1 MGSSGQTP
9 VTQQTTQVRDPWVN
23 AQPFLT
29 QIMGSAA
36 GLYNSNT
43 GGVPYPGN
51 TTAPLQ
57 NQYTT
62 PAYGAVNTLA
72 GGELGGSTG
81 VNAARGLMGDLV
93 TNQGLNTGLQTAV
106 GQFGNIYQNALGNEN
121 PYLQGVINQQMNKV
135 NSAMSGSGR
144 YGSGGHDAAIAAAI
158 APTLAQDY
166 AQRQQ
171 LQMQATGAMGD
182 IYGQGLQRAG
192 QAAQLIPQLDE
203 ARYAGAGHL
212 LDIGQQ
218 QRSYDQALLDQ
229 QLKLY
234 NAQQMSPW
242 EQLFRYQA
250 AVGGAGGLGGTQ
262 ITSSPGA
269 TQPSTLQRVLGGG
282 LAGAGMG
289 SMFGPVGAGVGA
301 LGGGLLGLM

>member
-1 MGSSGQTP
+1 MGSSGQQP
-9 VTQQTTQVRDPWVN
+9 VTQQTTQTRDPWIN

-29 QIMGSAA
+29 QIMGTGA
-36 GLYNSNT
+36 GYFNSNT

-62 PAYGAVNTLA
+62 PAYGAINTLA
-72 GGELGGSTG
+72 GGELSGSAN
-81 VNAARGLMGDLV
+81 VNAARGYLGDLV
-93 TNQGLNTGLQTAV
+93 TNQGLSPQLSSMAGTLA
-106 GQFGNIYQNALGNEN
+106 GQSN
-121 PYLQGVINQQMNKV
+121 PYLQDVLNQQMNKV
-135 NSAMSGSGR
+135 NSAMSGAGR
-144 YGSGGHDAAIAAAI
+144 YGSGSHDAAIAQAI

-166 AQRQQ
+166 MQRQG
-171 LQMQATGAMGD
+171 MAAD
-182 IYGQGLQRAG
+182 IYGQGMQRAG
-192 QAAQLIPQLDE
+192 QAAQLIPSLDE

-218 QRSYDQALLDQ
+218 QRAYDQALLDQ
-229 QLKLY
+229 QMKLY
-234 NAQQMSPW
+234 NAQQMAPW
-242 EQLFRYQA
+242 EQLFRYSA

-282 LAGAGMG
+282 LAGAGLG
-289 SMFGPVGAGVGA
+289 SAIFPGVGTGIGA
-301 LGGGLLGLM
+301 AAGGLMGLL